1 MATSV
6 SLSGLEH
13 AFARLAP
20 RERLLVQIAA
30 GLVAVL
36 LVGAFLY
43 QVGAVQS
50 GLESRIRAKELQLRE
65 IQGLRKAFLEI
76 RGATEAVTSHDPNRS
91 TNWLYSTLEP
101 LVVKTVSR
109 ERLSKMAPSSKA
121 IGDRY
126 VEDSVEIVLS
136 SVTLQQT
143 TALLY
148 EIESFPTPLRVSRLQ
163 MRKRANDSYQF
174 DVTMAVSSLK
184 AAEVAG

>member
-1 MATSV
+1 MATFP
-6 SLSGLEH
+6 SLSSLEH

-20 RERLLVQIAA
+20 RERLLVEIAA

-36 LVGAFLY
+36 LVGGFLY
-43 QVGAVQS
+43 EVGAVQS
-50 GLESRIRAKELQLRE
+50 GLESRIRAKESQLRE
-65 IQGLRKAFLEI
+65 IQGLRNAFLEI
-76 RGATEAVTSHDPNRS
+76 RRATEAVTSHDPNRS
-91 TNWLYSTLEP
+91 TNWLYSALEP

-121 IGDRY
+121 IGDQY

-136 SVTLQQT
+136 GITLQQA

-163 MRKRANDSYQF
+163 MRKRANDPHQF
-174 DVTMAVSSLK
+174 EVTVAVSSLK
-184 AAEVAG
+184 AAEAAG